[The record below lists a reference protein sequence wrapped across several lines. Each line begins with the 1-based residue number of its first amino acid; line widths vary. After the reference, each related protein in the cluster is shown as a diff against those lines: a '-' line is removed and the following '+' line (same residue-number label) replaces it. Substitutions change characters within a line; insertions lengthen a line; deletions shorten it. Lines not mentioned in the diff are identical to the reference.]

1 MRSIRTRAL
10 GFGVVSGVVFYACM
24 RVAVQLTP
32 PWIALDVLAA
42 LGGGLLLGLCYYL
55 FCKLALRRVAERFRA
70 EVAPLIGSALPPM
83 RADEIDELRQT
94 YDRAVK
100 ALTRHDRYSAIADQL
115 VSSDDLP
122 AAFRVIAEHA
132 ARALPIDGAALFL
145 RQGALLRA
153 AATWNLEGTPLPE
166 SEPET
171 ALWRVLHENR
181 PLVLNHADNLGAGAG
196 IRAAS
201 LIVMPLAVDDR
212 PVGALALAS
221 RTSPTAFDDDHLALA
236 RFFARQAA
244 IAVRHARLADAAR
257 AAQNRLAALEQA
269 AHDLGDEQD
278 LDEVL
283 RRVLAAAAALTGS
296 SHATVLLLDDSGESI
311 THRIALD
318 SGNIAPLE
326 LVAGPMM
333 RQGLAGWA
341 VRERRATL
349 VRDTEQ
355 DSRWLPGPGLG
366 DLRSALVVPLLLAG
380 RPLGILTLGHDL
392 PGHYE
397 EEHLR
402 LLEALGAQA
411 ALAIEN
417 ARLAGGRQPLERT
430 IGILTPT
437 MSMGEGEGRPAS
449 AAIPMPAP
457 QPSAQDAL
465 VVYAD
470 LRGLAR
476 AGERLGPEVLVGE
489 VLDVFAQTLAE
500 VAQRYDGAVEQRSG
514 DGLLAIFGHAEPRPD
529 DALRAVHAALAIR
542 QAAAR
547 LRASW
552 RARLGVDLGVA
563 VGISRGRIVGRVGA
577 DDRPNYTA
585 IGDAVTLASRLQ
597 ALARPGEILAAA
609 EVIEGLNGAGARFD
623 VEALPPLPIGGQHGP
638 QRIYRVDG
646 PTAAKARVER
656 LEISD

>member
-10 GFGVVSGVVFYACM
+10 SVGVVSGVVFYACI

-32 PWIALDVLAA
+32 LWIALDILAA
-42 LGGGLLLGLCYYL
+42 FGGGLLLGVCYYL
-55 FCKLALRRVAERFRA
+55 FCKLVLRRIAQRFRA
-70 EVAPLIGSALPPM
+70 EVAPLLGSALPPM
-83 RADEIDELRQT
+83 RSDEIDELRQT

-100 ALTRHDRYSAIADQL
+100 ALTRHDRYGAIADQIA
-115 VSSDDLP
+115 SSDDLP

-132 ARALPIDGAALFL
+132 ARVLPLDGAALFI
-145 RQGALLRA
+145 RQGPLLRA
-153 AATWNLEGTPLPE
+153 TATWNLEGALLPE
-166 SEPET
+166 SEPDT
-171 ALWRVLHENR
+171 ALWRALHENR
-181 PLVLNHADNLGAGAG
+181 PLLLNHADDLGAGAG
-196 IRAAS
+196 IQAAS
-201 LIVMPLAVDDR
+201 LIAVPLVVDDR

-221 RTSPTAFDDDHLALA
+221 RTNSIAFDDDHLALA

-244 IAVRHARLADAAR
+244 IAVRHARLAEAAR

-269 AHDLGDEQD
+269 AHDLGGDHD

-283 RRVLAAAAALTGS
+283 RRVLAAAAALTAS
-296 SHATVLLLDDSGESI
+296 PHATVLLLDDSGDRI

-333 RQGLAGWA
+333 RQGLAGWV
-341 VRERRATL
+341 VREHRAAL

-355 DSRWLPGPGLG
+355 DTRWLPGPGLG
-366 DLRSALVVPLLLAG
+366 DLRSALVAPLLLAG
-380 RPLGILTLGHDL
+380 RPLGVLTLGHDL

-417 ARLAGGRQPLERT
+417 ARLASGRRPLERT
-430 IGILTPT
+430 AAASDTTPVLA
-437 MSMGEGEGRPAS
+437 R
-449 AAIPMPAP
+449 

-465 VVYAD
+465 VVHAD

-476 AGERLGPEVLVGE
+476 AGERLAPEVLVGE
-489 VLDVFAQTLAE
+489 VLDVFAQTVAE
-500 VAQRYDGAVEQRSG
+500 VARRYTGAVEQRSG
-514 DGLLAIFGHAEPRPD
+514 DGFLAIFGHGEPHPD
-529 DALRAVHAALAIR
+529 DALRAVQAALAIR
-542 QAAAR
+542 QEAAR

-552 RARLGVDLGVA
+552 RARLSVDLSVA
-563 VGISRGRIVGRVGA
+563 VGIGRGRVVGRVGA
-577 DDRPNYTA
+577 DDRPNYTT

-609 EVIEGLNGAGARFD
+609 DVVEDLNGAGARFD
-623 VEALPPLPIGGQHGP
+623 IEPLPPLPIGDQHGP
-638 QRIYRVDG
+638 QRIYRVAG
-646 PTAAKARVER
+646 PTAAKARAER
-656 LEISD
+656 L

>member
-10 GFGVVSGVVFYACM
+10 GVGVVSGVIFYACI
-24 RVAVQLTP
+24 RVAIQLTP
-32 PWIALDVLAA
+32 PWVALDVLAA
-42 LGGGLLLGLCYYL
+42 IGGGLLLGVCYYL
-55 FCKLALRRVAERFRA
+55 FCKMALRRVARRFRV

-83 RADEIDELRQT
+83 RSDELDELRQT
-94 YDRAVK
+94 YDRTIK
-100 ALTRHDRYSAIADQL
+100 ALTRHDRYSTIADQL

-132 ARALPIDGAALFL
+132 ARTLPIDGAALFV
-145 RQGALLRA
+145 RQGALLRTA
-153 AATWNLEGTPLPE
+153 AAWNMESTPLPE
-166 SEPET
+166 TEPET
-171 ALWRVLHENR
+171 VIWRALHENR
-181 PLVLNHADNLGAGAG
+181 PLLLNNASNLAADAG
-196 IRAAS
+196 IHAAS
-201 LIVMPLAVDDR
+201 LIVVPLAVDDR

-244 IAVRHARLADAAR
+244 IAVRHARLAEAAR

-269 AHDLGDEQD
+269 ARDLGDDHD

-283 RRVLAAAAALTGS
+283 RRVLAAAAALTAS
-296 SHATVLLLDDSGESI
+296 SHATVLLLDDTSEHI

-333 RQGLAGWA
+333 RQGLAGLV
-341 VRERRATL
+341 VRERRAVL
-349 VRDTEQ
+349 VHDTEQ

-366 DLRSALVVPLLLAG
+366 DLRSSLVAPLLLAG
-380 RPLGILTLGHDL
+380 RPLGVLTLGHDQ

-402 LLEALGAQA
+402 LLEALCAQA

-417 ARLAGGRQPLERT
+417 ARLVGGQQPIERAVA
-430 IGILTPT
+430 
-437 MSMGEGEGRPAS
+437 MGAS
-449 AAIPMPAP
+449 SPVLAP
-457 QPSAQDAL
+457 QPGAQDAL
-465 VVYAD
+465 VIYAD

-476 AGERLGPEVLVGE
+476 AGERLAPEVLVGE

-500 VAQRYDGAVEQRSG
+500 VARRYDGAVERRSG
-514 DGLLAIFGHAEPRPD
+514 DGFLAIFGHAEPRSD
-529 DALRAVHAALAIR
+529 GALRAVQAALAIR

-552 RARLGVDLGVA
+552 RARLGVDIGVA
-563 VGISRGRIVGRVGA
+563 VGIGRGRVVGRVGA
-577 DDRPNYTA
+577 EDRPNYTP

-609 EVIEGLNGAGARFD
+609 EVVEGLNGAGARFD
-623 VEALPPLPIGGQHGP
+623 IEALPPLPLGGRHGP

-646 PTAAKARVER
+646 SGAPPGA
-656 LEISD
+656 